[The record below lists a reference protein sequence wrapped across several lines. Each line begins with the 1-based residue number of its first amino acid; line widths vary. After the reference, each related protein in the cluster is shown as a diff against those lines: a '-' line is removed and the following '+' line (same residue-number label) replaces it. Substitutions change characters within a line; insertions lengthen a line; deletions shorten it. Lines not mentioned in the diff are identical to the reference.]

1 MVPGIGEAI
10 QAYKLAKAAKNL
22 QGMKKAL
29 DKAATVATV
38 QGYVSKT
45 KIKVGQTE
53 LRVAAATDKQLLK
66 TIAEE
71 RDTAGKMTE
80 QFS

>member
-1 MVPGIGEAI
+1 MLGVVPGIGEAI
-10 QAYKLAKAAKNL
+10 QAYKVVKAAKNL

-29 DKAATVATV
+29 DKAATVATA

-53 LRVAAATDKQLLK
+53 LKVTAATDK
-66 TIAEE
+66 
-71 RDTAGKMTE
+71 
-80 QFS
+80 